1 MREKYVLKHLHDN
14 HRPMWFGSW
23 GSGLTDRLRNARRFS
38 TMDEAGDVS
47 DNFFDSRGIPVY
59 PVREG
64 KE

>member
-1 MREKYVLKHLHDN
+1 
-14 HRPMWFGSW
+14 MWFGSW